1 MVGINSDR
9 KIKKKIKAF
18 SMKVSH
24 ELPLNLMHH
33 AYEWNDYDYCLP
45 HLIDES
51 TRYKLFFQKAKIDK
65 RFIIMDNGLFEGI
78 DHTIEDLLEKI
89 NLIHPNV
96 FIVPD
101 AWNDS
106 VSTIR
111 SAKHWMINYSNKLHD
126 IGVELMAVCQGKTIG
141 ELVTTYQT
149 LVDLG
154 YKHIA
159 FNHSSIAYQEAN
171 VVGLDHLKASMYGR
185 MEFIRQLVES
195 KTIRESYYHHLL
207 GCSLPQE
214 FMAYGDWK
222 FIKSVDTSNPILVGA
237 EGVRY
242 TDGGIDFKPK
252 EKLAYYFEKDL
263 SGQKEDIIFNVNK
276 FKSYVN

>member
-1 MVGINSDR
+1 
-9 KIKKKIKAF
+9 
-18 SMKVSH
+18 MKVSH
-24 ELPLNLMHH
+24 ELPLSLMQY
-33 AYEWNDYDYCLP
+33 AYKWNDYDYCLP

-51 TRYKLFFQKAKIDK
+51 TRYKLFFQKARVDN
-65 RFIIMDNGLFEGI
+65 RFIIMDNGLFEGV
-78 DHTIEDLLEKI
+78 DHTIADLLEKI
-89 NLIHPNV
+89 NLIRPNI

-106 VSTIR
+106 TTTVR
-111 SAKHWMINYSNKLHD
+111 SAKHWMMNYSDKLSEID
-126 IGVELMAVCQGKTIG
+126 VNLMAVCQGETIG
-141 ELVTTYQT
+141 ELIVTYQM

-159 FNHSSIAYQEAN
+159 FNHSSIAYQKEYEDN
-171 VVGLDHLKASMYGR
+171 NLSPLKSSMYGR
-185 MEFIRQLVES
+185 MELIRKLVQS
-195 KTIRESYYHHLL
+195 NTIRESYYHHLL

-214 FMAYGDWK
+214 FMAYDDWK

-242 TDGGIDFKPK
+242 SDSGINWKPK

-263 SGQKEDIIFNVNK
+263 TDRFEDIKFNVDK
-276 FKSYVN
+276 FKQYIK

>member
-1 MVGINSDR
+1 
-9 KIKKKIKAF
+9 
-18 SMKVSH
+18 MKVSH
-24 ELPLNLMHH
+24 ELPLSLINN

-51 TRYKLFFQKAKIDK
+51 TRYKLFFQKARVDK
-65 RFIIMDNGLFEGI
+65 RFIIMDNGLFEGVE
-78 DHTIEDLLEKI
+78 HTIEDLLEKI
-89 NLIHPNV
+89 NLIRPDV

-106 VSTIR
+106 VTTIR
-111 SAKHWMINYSNKLHD
+111 SAKHWMINYGRKLND
-126 IGVELMAVCQGKTIG
+126 IDVNLMAVCQGKTIG
-141 ELVTTYQT
+141 ELIITYQT
-149 LVDLG
+149 LIDLG

-159 FNHSSIAYQEAN
+159 FNHSSIAYQEL
-171 VVGLDHLKASMYGR
+171 GYESSLKNQMYGR
-185 MEFIRQLVES
+185 MEFIRQLVQHN
-195 KTIRESYYHHLL
+195 TIRNTYYHHLL

-237 EGVRY
+237 EGIRY
-242 TDGGIDFKPK
+242 TDSGINWKPK

-263 SGQKEDIIFNVNK
+263 SEQKEDIIFNVQK
-276 FKSYVN
+276 FKKYIK